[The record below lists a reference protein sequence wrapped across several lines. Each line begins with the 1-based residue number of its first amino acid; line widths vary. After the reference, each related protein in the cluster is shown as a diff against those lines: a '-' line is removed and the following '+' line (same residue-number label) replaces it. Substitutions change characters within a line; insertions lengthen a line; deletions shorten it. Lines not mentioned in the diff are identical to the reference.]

1 MNNPKKDNL
10 KFGEILVKEN
20 VLDQQKLNYLLE
32 VQKQRSDFTAIGEL
46 AIAFGFMTGKD
57 LNIILEKYKMHIMLG
72 ELFIELGLIT
82 PEQLKKVL
90 IRAKG
95 EKKRLGQMLVEMKII
110 QESDLVKAL
119 SLQLNIPRIEPNL
132 EFLKCEDLLHQV
144 SEKFIRKYHI
154 LPAFKEEEVLTVIMA
169 DPLDSEAISNIKKV
183 FRCKIA
189 VATATKSSVDSA
201 INQYYAHKGVGRNT
215 ISAPIFEDDKR
226 GISKDL
232 IIGGDGDAGWDGD
245 RIVNMVNYLITSAV
259 MENVSDIHLEPQ
271 EDKLQIRY
279 RIDGILHHKTDL
291 PKSLASPMASRIKIL
306 CDLDIAERRKH
317 QDGRIESK
325 VMGEDVDLRVSTYVS
340 IYGENIVIRVLKRQ
354 STYIDINQLGF
365 TSRISNEYKKVLDI
379 PSGVILVT
387 GPTGSGKTTTL
398 YASLNHLNDQAKK
411 IITVEDPVEYTLE
424 GVVQG
429 KLNTKIGVT
438 YPEFIKS
445 MMRQDPD
452 ILMIGEI
459 RDKDSAEA
467 TINAALTGHKV
478 FSTFHT
484 EDSTGALLR
493 LMDMGIETYLISS
506 TIVAILAQ
514 RLLRIN
520 CPFCRETYT
529 PPDAVLNAFNIKD
542 FDAKKLQFVRGRG
555 CRDCN
560 GSGFRG
566 RTGIHELLIM
576 NDPIRH
582 AILNRITSSEI
593 RKLAREKADLISMRE
608 YGFYKAIM
616 GITTPEEVL
625 RIVYAS
631 ESDKYLRRTIDE
643 IIALCALQEEEGAEF
658 LQAAQD
664 ATTASGSGPVLEFQ
678 KPVQGKK
685 D

>member
-1 MNNPKKDNL
+1 MSKPKKDNL
-10 KFGEILVKEN
+10 KFGEVLVKEKI
-20 VLDQQKLNYLLE
+20 LDEQKLAYLLE
-32 VQKQRSDFTAIGEL
+32 AQKQRSDFTAIGEL
-46 AIAFGFMTGKD
+46 AIEFGFMTNND
-57 LNIILEKYKMHIMLG
+57 LNRILEKYKMHIMLG
-72 ELFIELGLIT
+72 ELFVELGLIT
-82 PEQLKKVL
+82 PTQLQKAL
-90 IRAKG
+90 IKAKG
-95 EKKRLGQMLVEMKII
+95 EKKRLGQMLVDMKII
-110 QESDLVKAL
+110 RETHLVKAL

-132 EFLKCEDLLHQV
+132 QFLKCDDLLHKV

-154 LPAFKEEEVLTVIMA
+154 LPAFKEEDVLTVIMS
-169 DPLDSEAISNIKKV
+169 DPLNREAISSIKKV
-183 FRCKIA
+183 FRCEIEPA
-189 VATATKSSVDSA
+189 IATKTAIDNA
-201 INQYYAHKGVGRNT
+201 INQYYAHKGVSGGM
-215 ISAPIFEDDKR
+215 IAAPIFEEDKG

-232 IIGGDGDAGWDGD
+232 IIGDSAAGWDGD

-279 RIDGILHHKTDL
+279 RVDGMLHHKTDL
-291 PKSLASPMASRIKIL
+291 PKSLCSPLASRIKVL
-306 CDLDIAERRKH
+306 CDLDIAERRRH
-317 QDGRIESK
+317 QDGRIEAK
-325 VMGEDVDLRVSTYVS
+325 VMGQDVDMRVSTYVS
-340 IYGENIVIRVLKRQ
+340 VYGENIVIRVLKRE

-365 TSRISNEYKKVLDI
+365 TSRISEEYKKLLDI
-379 PSGVILVT
+379 PSGIILVT

-398 YASLNHLNDQAKK
+398 YASLNHLNDQTKK
-411 IITVEDPVEYTLE
+411 IITVEDPVEYTIE

-429 KLNTKIGVT
+429 KLNTQIGVT

-459 RDKDSAEA
+459 RDGDSAEA

-484 EDSTGALLR
+484 EDTTGALLR

-514 RLLRIN
+514 RLVRIN
-520 CPFCRETYT
+520 CPFCREAYT
-529 PPDAVLNAFNIKD
+529 PPDAVLKAFNVRD
-542 FDAKKLQFVRGRG
+542 FDPKKWQFVQGRG

-566 RTGIHELLIM
+566 RTGIHELLVM
-576 NDPIRH
+576 NDPIRQ
-582 AILNRITSSEI
+582 AILNRRNSTEI

-608 YGFYKAIM
+608 YGFYKSIM

-631 ESDKYLRRTIDE
+631 ESDEYSRRTIDE
-643 IIALCALQEEEGAEF
+643 IISLCALQEDEGAEL
-658 LQAAQD
+658 LQASQD
-664 ATTASGSGPVLEFQ
+664 ATAAAGSGSGPVLL
-678 KPVQGKK
+678 KSVRDKK
-685 D
+685 E